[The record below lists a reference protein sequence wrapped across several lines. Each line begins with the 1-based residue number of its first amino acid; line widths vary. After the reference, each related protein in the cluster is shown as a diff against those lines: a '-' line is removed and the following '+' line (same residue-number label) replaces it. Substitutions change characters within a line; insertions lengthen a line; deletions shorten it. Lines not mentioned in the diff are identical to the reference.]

1 MIVDTSALIAV
12 LLGEEGCDRILDALD
27 EETGFLPA
35 PALAEF
41 WAVASGSRVDAAQ
54 PAREL
59 MDQWR
64 DGGLTLLPFTEVHAQ
79 RVLQA
84 IPLYGKGNGR
94 GGLLNL
100 LDLMVYAVAKER
112 AEPLLCTG
120 KDFAAT
126 DVELH
131 AASRPF

>member
-1 MIVDTSALIAV
+1 VIVDTSALIAV
-12 LLGEEGCDRILDALD
+12 LLGEDGGGRILDALD

-41 WAVASGSRVDAAQ
+41 WAVAGGSRVDAEQ

-59 MDQWR
+59 VDQWR
-64 DGGLTLLPFTEVHAQ
+64 DGGLTVLPFTEDHAQ
-79 RVLQA
+79 RVLEA

-112 AEPLLCTG
+112 GEPLLCTG

-131 AASRPF
+131 VASRPF

>member
-1 MIVDTSALIAV
+1 VIVDTSALIAV
-12 LLGEEGCDRILDALD
+12 LLVEEGSREILDALD
-27 EETGFLPA
+27 DEAGFLPA

-54 PAREL
+54 QAGELLAEWRE
-59 MDQWR
+59 
-64 DGGLTLLPFTEVHAQ
+64 GGLVVLPFTENHAA
-79 RVLQA
+79 RVREA

-120 KDFAAT
+120 KDFTTT
-126 DVELH
+126 DLDVH
-131 AASRPF
+131 AASRLS

>member
-12 LLGEEGCDRILDALD
+12 LLGEEGSREILDALD
-27 EETGFLPA
+27 EQAGMLPA

-54 PAREL
+54 QAREL
-59 MDQWR
+59 MDEWR
-64 DGGLTLLPFTEVHAQ
+64 DGGLTVLPFTEDHAL
-79 RVLQA
+79 RVREA
-84 IPLYGKGNGR
+84 IPLHGKGNGR

-100 LDLMVYAVAKER
+100 VDLMVYAVAKER
-112 AEPLLCTG
+112 GEPLLCTG

-126 DVELH
+126 DLVLH
-131 AASRPF
+131 AASRQF

>member
-12 LLGEEGCDRILDALD
+12 LLGEEGSDSILDALD
-27 EETGFLPA
+27 EEAGFLPA

-41 WAVASGSRVDAAQ
+41 WVVAGGSRVDAAK

-59 MDQWR
+59 VDEWR
-64 DGGLTLLPFTEVHAQ
+64 DGGLTVLPFTEDHAQ
-79 RVLQA
+79 RVREA

-100 LDLMVYAVAKER
+100 FDLMVYAVAKER
-112 AEPLLCTG
+112 GEPLLCTG
-120 KDFAAT
+120 KNFAAT
-126 DVELH
+126 DIGLH
-131 AASRPF
+131 VASRRF